1 MSTCKWKKSLP
12 IQVSENM
19 TFVDQR
25 GVTWK
30 DAELTLL
37 KNDLSQPWN
46 ETENCAH
53 DELNIASE
61 KNYDGK

>member
-30 DAELTLL
+30 DVAELTLL
-37 KNDLSQPWN
+37 KMHQPSN
-46 ETENCAH
+46 LEIRQKIVAGDMMN
-53 DELNIASE
+53 
-61 KNYDGK
+61 